1 MSFGDNMIVVAPA
14 LKVVTEGTSE
24 RVNKVVEVYKLLKI
38 LFLKQR
44 TSFNLKLGKLIV
56 YKIKSIH

>member
-1 MSFGDNMIVVAPA
+1 MSFGHNMIAVAPA
-14 LKVVTEGTSE
+14 LEVVTEGTSE

>member
-1 MSFGDNMIVVAPA
+1 MSFEHDMIVAAPA
-14 LKVVTEGTSE
+14 MEVVPEGTSE
-24 RVNKVVEVYKLLKI
+24 RVNKGVEVYKLLKI